1 MHGMQNRN
9 GYAYAVRMLVCE
21 LECGWRVGCVWQQQ
35 GRRAVLQVPCM
46 YVWSVCFVNI
56 GEIVN
61 SIIVIMTHDTDG
73 AAPPAPPPP
82 PAGAAG
88 AFAAAAA
95 GYAADAVVTA
105 ACAATDFFRS
115 FLCGIFLPML
125 AIFVCVSMWLLRF
138 VLCANC
144 FVQSLNGQTNGLS
157 PVCVRTCVRRLK
169 SSENR
174 LPQPS

>member
-1 MHGMQNRN
+1 MGMHTRYECLCVSLSVAG
-9 GYAYAVRMLVCE
+9 GLGVCGNSKAGE
-21 LECGWRVGCVWQQQ
+21 RFCRCHACMCGVF
-35 GRRAVLQVPCM
+35 
-46 YVWSVCFVNI
+46 CFVNI